1 MSLKR
6 EGTSF
11 MRKDVFFITKKVG
24 TSGGNPAYNE
34 LYGMIDKLMCTLG
47 EIMHRM
53 K

>member
-1 MSLKR
+1 
-6 EGTSF
+6 
-11 MRKDVFFITKKVG
+11 MRKDVFFMAEKVG
-24 TSGGNPAYNE
+24 TSDGNPAYNE